1 VYNIAFS
8 SDPEINRIANEQLS
22 YFVNKFKQSQNEYV
36 LKAKG
41 EAIVKKALKE
51 WTPAKGNLKTFLTAQ
66 LQQLS
71 REVYKNQPVYIPE
84 NQQLQL
90 YKAKKIITEFEDLH
104 GRPPTAEE
112 LAKEMNITL
121 KNAKNLLFLASGAY
135 STAADFYGEGTIQ
148 THTLRPEDIIESI
161 PDPLHR
167 DIAKDLYLKEL
178 PKEKIQN
185 KYGMKQTK
193 FYEIKKAIDNH
204 INQYAEQ
211 MYMEE

>member
-1 VYNIAFS
+1 MYNIAFS

-90 YKAKKIITEFEDLH
+90 F
-104 GRPPTAEE
+104 
-112 LAKEMNITL
+112 
-121 KNAKNLLFLASGAY
+121 
-135 STAADFYGEGTIQ
+135 
-148 THTLRPEDIIESI
+148 
-161 PDPLHR
+161 
-167 DIAKDLYLKEL
+167 
-178 PKEKIQN
+178 
-185 KYGMKQTK
+185 
-193 FYEIKKAIDNH
+193 
-204 INQYAEQ
+204 
-211 MYMEE
+211 